1 MKYILIITILLT
13 NLFSAPAYNAK
24 RIFKQADGSEFTAR
38 ANGNHHLN
46 WIEDEN
52 GEILKYNH
60 ETKNFEYAIIEGTSL
75 KPSGYRYQKP
85 TANKSISQS
94 KREVEKIDKK
104 QLGKL
109 MQERKKIG
117 FK

>member
-1 MKYILIITILLT
+1 MKYLLILTMILT

-24 RIFKQADGSEFTAR
+24 RVFKQADGTEFTAR

-52 GEILKYNH
+52 GEILKYNA
-60 ETKNFEYAIIEGTSL
+60 ETKNFDYAVIEGTSL
-75 KPSGYRYQKP
+75 KPSGHRYQKQNSGQ
-85 TANKSISQS
+85 TISKAQR
-94 KREVEKIDKK
+94 KAPKIYKK

-109 MQERKKIG
+109 MQKRKEIG